1 MKSRSVG
8 LDELVGLTGID
19 ENEDRND
26 GYWLGGYKK
35 ILSAEVE
42 VMFVV
47 AGVALQDL
55 EYFTETLLE
64 DDRFLLLA
72 PTLRVEME
80 RRRVF

>member
-1 MKSRSVG
+1 M
-8 LDELVGLTGID
+8 
-19 ENEDRND
+19 
-26 GYWLGGYKK
+26 
-35 ILSAEVE
+35 
-42 VMFVV
+42 V

-80 RRRVF
+80 RRRVFSCSSGISMGSVSKSCAKSSRFLCMGSTTSCVQDQNG